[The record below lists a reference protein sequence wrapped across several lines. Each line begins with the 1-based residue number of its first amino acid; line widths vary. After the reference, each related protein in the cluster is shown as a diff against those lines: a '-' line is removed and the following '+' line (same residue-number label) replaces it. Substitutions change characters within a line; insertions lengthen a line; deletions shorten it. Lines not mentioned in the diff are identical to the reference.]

1 MFRRGTITSD
11 ESGKCLQRLLT
22 VGFSGLSSSSPPSLP
37 FSSSSYFLTGFHF
50 CPIQCRSILSCF
62 YCVIVQCPGRAM
74 HNMDWIIYNFV
85 TLTITSTMTKT
96 KTKTAWFKKLSLDAI
111 SFNLRSVMLGLL
123 SSLAFQLIIFQQ
135 TFFQPPREI
144 LLSLRPATSFYSSF
158 GSRFKANTFPFF
170 KNSDVIYFFMVRYLI
185 SSGCEK

>member
-1 MFRRGTITSD
+1 MVVQARDDHIRREWKMLAETVDRWLFWTFFLITTVST
-11 ESGKCLQRLLT
+11 LLFL
-22 VGFSGLSSSSPPSLP
+22 VILPYRFSFLP
-37 FSSSSYFLTGFHF
+37 HSMHMYYFMLLL
-50 CPIQCRSILSCF
+50 CNC
-62 YCVIVQCPGRAM
+62 
-74 HNMDWIIYNFV
+74 
-85 TLTITSTMTKT
+85 TSTMTKT

-123 SSLAFQLIIFQQ
+123 SSLAFHLIIFQQ

-144 LLSLRPATSFYSSF
+144 LLSLRRATSFYSSF
-158 GSRFKANTFPFF
+158 GYRFKANTFPFF